1 VRTGPALSERKEPSR
16 VEGPFRWRAA
26 AVMAGALAF
35 AIPLS
40 AHHSIAGAYDSAN
53 PVTVEGTVRQF
64 HFINPHPFI
73 TVTVKDAK
81 GAAKDWRMEMDN
93 RWELE
98 AIGMAASTLNPGDRV
113 VVTGSRGRQQAN
125 SLYIRRL
132 DRPADGFWYEQ
143 VGTSPRTGSR

>member
-1 VRTGPALSERKEPSR
+1 VRRG
-16 VEGPFRWRAA
+16 A
-26 AVMAGALAF
+26 AVVLGALAF
-35 AIPLS
+35 SVSAS
-40 AHHSIAGAYDSAN
+40 AHHSIAGVYDSSN

-64 HFINPHPFI
+64 HFVNPHPFI
-73 TVTVKDAK
+73 TVTVKDSK
-81 GAAKDWRMEMDN
+81 GASKDWRMEMDN

-98 AIGMAASTLNPGDRV
+98 AIGLTTRSLNPGDRV

-143 VGTSPRTGSR
+143 VGTSPRAGSR

>member
-1 VRTGPALSERKEPSR
+1 VRTGTTW
-16 VEGPFRWRAA
+16 GRAA
-26 AVMAGALAF
+26 VVLGALAF

-40 AHHSIAGAYDSAN
+40 AHHSIAGVYDSTN

-64 HFINPHPFI
+64 HFVNPHPFI

-81 GAAKDWRMEMDN
+81 GSSKDWRMEMDN

-98 AIGMAASTLNPGDRV
+98 AIGMAAGTLNPGDRV

-143 VGTSPRTGSR
+143 VGTTPRTGSR

>member
-1 VRTGPALSERKEPSR
+1 MKTGH
-16 VEGPFRWRAA
+16 
-26 AVMAGALAF
+26 AVAVVFGALLLGVPA
-35 AIPLS
+35 S
-40 AHHSIAGAYDSAN
+40 AHHSIAGAYDSSK

-64 HFINPHPFI
+64 HFINPHPFV

-81 GAAKDWRMEMDN
+81 GGTKDWRMEMDN

-98 AIGMAASTLNPGDRV
+98 AIGMAASTLNAGDRV
-113 VVTGSRGRQQAN
+113 IVTGSRGRQQAD

-143 VGTSPRTGSR
+143 VGTTPRAGSR